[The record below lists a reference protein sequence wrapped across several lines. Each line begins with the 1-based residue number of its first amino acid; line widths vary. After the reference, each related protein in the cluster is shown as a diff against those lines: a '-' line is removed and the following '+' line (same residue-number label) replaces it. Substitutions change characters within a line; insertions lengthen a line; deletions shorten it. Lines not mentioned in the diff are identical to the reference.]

1 MRDFVST
8 GSTRC
13 ASVEVML
20 ATMALEPATRAVTH
34 DPDQL
39 LSDLYQEHYHSL
51 VRLAR
56 ILLDRTEPAEEVV
69 QEAFIKLHGKIHRVK
84 DQDKIDAYLRSIVM
98 NLARSRMR
106 RRQVAK
112 KHQPDPLPDAPGAD
126 ESASLDE
133 DHQQVIDA
141 LKTLSD
147 RQRDCLILRYY
158 EDLDEAEIAE
168 TLGISRG
175 SVKTHTS
182 RGMAALTKILEA
194 SS

>member
-1 MRDFVST
+1 MT
-8 GSTRC
+8 
-13 ASVEVML
+13 VEPV
-20 ATMALEPATRAVTH
+20 ARAATR

-39 LSDLYQEHYHSL
+39 LSELYREHYHSL

-69 QEAFIKLHGKIHRVK
+69 QEAFIKLHGKIHRVR
-84 DQDKIDAYLRSIVM
+84 DRERIDAYLRSIVM

-112 KHQPDPLPDAPGAD
+112 RHRPAPLPDEPGAD
-126 ESASLDE
+126 ETASLNE
-133 DHQQVIDA
+133 GQQEVIDA
-141 LKTLSD
+141 LRTLSD
-147 RQRDCLILRYY
+147 RQRDCLVLRYY
-158 EDLDEAEIAE
+158 EHLDEAEIAE

-182 RGMAALTKILEA
+182 RGMTALTKILEA